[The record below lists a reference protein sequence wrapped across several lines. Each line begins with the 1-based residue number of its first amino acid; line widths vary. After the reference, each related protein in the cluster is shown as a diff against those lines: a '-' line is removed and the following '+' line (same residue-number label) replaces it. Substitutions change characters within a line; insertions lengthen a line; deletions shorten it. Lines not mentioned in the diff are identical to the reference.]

1 MLPIQK
7 GMRVTSTSLA
17 GSQNPIGIPGTGVGR
32 GGRGHRHGI
41 WLGFSVSSRPPV
53 LTLMGPIER
62 GNKQDQQIS
71 VNGLTNLPGQA
82 NVETVVLRV
91 ITTTNHVRGLTC
103 MQNHVFTHNNFLNF
117 FIESVPKESS
127 DLFSFDSFFILILLG
142 WLIYRWFLQN
152 QWGQLLE
159 MLRRQLQREHLILS
173 SSHKKKKHVQ
183 NHEDIWSLL
192 SEFDFEE
199 EEERK
204 KISLNVSQR
213 PRSNGDFLNA

>member
-1 MLPIQK
+1 MQK
-7 GMRVTSTSLA
+7 GMRVTSTSRA
-17 GSQNPIGIPGTGVGR
+17 GSQNPIGIPGIGAGR
-32 GGRGHRHGI
+32 GGLGQRHGI
-41 WLGFSVSSRPPV
+41 WLGFSVSSRPPAF
-53 LTLMGPIER
+53 TFTGPIES

-71 VNGLTNLPGQA
+71 VTGLTKRPGQVSVKA
-82 NVETVVLRV
+82 VVLKG
-91 ITTTNHVRGLTC
+91 IIIINHVRRKTC

-127 DLFSFDSFFILILLG
+127 DLFSFDSFFILIFLG
-142 WLIYRWFLQN
+142 VLIYRWFLQN

-183 NHEDIWSLL
+183 NHGDIWSAL

-199 EEERK
+199 EEERD

-213 PRSNGDFLNA
+213 LRSEGDFLNA